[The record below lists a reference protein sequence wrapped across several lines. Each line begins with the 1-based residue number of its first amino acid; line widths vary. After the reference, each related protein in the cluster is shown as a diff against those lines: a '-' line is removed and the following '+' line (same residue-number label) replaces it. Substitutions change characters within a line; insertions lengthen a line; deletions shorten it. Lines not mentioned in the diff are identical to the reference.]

1 MDSGVPT
8 GGRRSKQ
15 LLSAIHTISRRRPPT
30 YARSGAS
37 ELLTLV
43 EEPYAEVG
51 EAHRRLRELR
61 SAFESRND
69 RRAVFLSIYTE
80 MTGAVADR
88 IQQRRF
94 DDPEWV
100 GEYLVAFANLYRK
113 AVRDYEAGD
122 LSSLA
127 DPWQL
132 AFEAAENGN
141 SLVLQDALL
150 GVNAHINYDLALAVD
165 EVGVRPDSHTKYDDH
180 SRITDV
186 ISTVINDAQDLLV
199 EYGSDTIGPIDES
212 LGQLDE
218 RLMLMTIDECRDSA
232 WRTAV
237 ALSSGSRTRRR
248 LAAWIN
254 DVTSTGAAY
263 IILSTKASDQ
273 LQGVLSDVEGTPDR

>member
-1 MDSGVPT
+1 MDSGVLT

-30 YARSGAS
+30 YARNGAS

-94 DDPEWV
+94 DDPGWV

-132 AFEAAENGN
+132 AFEAAGNGD

-180 SRITDV
+180 SRITDI

-237 ALSSGSRTRRR
+237 ALSSGPRTRRR

-273 LQGVLSDVEGTPDR
+273 LQGVLSDVEWTPDR

>member
-1 MDSGVPT
+1 MGPGVPA

-15 LLSAIHTISRRRPPT
+15 LRSAVYTIRKRRPTVHGRDGDP
-30 YARSGAS
+30 
-37 ELLTLV
+37 ELLALV
-43 EEPYAEVG
+43 EEPYSTVG
-51 EAHRRLRELR
+51 EARRRLQELL

-80 MTGAVADR
+80 MTDAVAR
-88 IQQRRF
+88 EVQQGRF
-94 DDPEWV
+94 ADPSWV
-100 GEYLVAFANLYRK
+100 GGYLVAFANLYRE
-113 AVRDYEAGD
+113 AVHDYEIGD

-132 AFEAAENGN
+132 AFQAAERND
-141 SLVLQDALL
+141 SLALQDAML

-165 EVGVRPDSHTKYDDH
+165 EAGVRSDRETKYDDH

-186 ISTVINDAQDLLV
+186 IAAIIDDAQDLLIDD
-199 EYGSDTIGPIDES
+199 YGAENLETVDEL

-218 RLMLMTIDECRDSA
+218 RFSVLTIDQCRDSA

-237 ALSSGSRTRRR
+237 ALNSRFGPRRR
-248 LAAWIN
+248 LARWIN

-263 IILSTKASDQ
+263 IVLSTKKSDR
-273 LQGVLSDVEGTPDR
+273 LHNRLVDLER